1 MENRSPIIALSG
13 VTFRYPGGPDVLSG
27 VDFSVYPGERIG
39 LLGPNG
45 SGKTTLFHVIMG
57 LETPRAGTV
66 SIFGKTLSRPADFA
80 DVYRK
85 VGLLF
90 QDADDQL
97 FCPTVLEDVAFGPLN
112 MGMDR
117 DEAEATARR
126 TLDRLGLSGFE
137 DRITHR
143 LSGGEK
149 RMISLATVLAMSPS
163 VLLLDEPTTGLDTR
177 TRARL
182 TEVLNEIGIAYVL
195 ISHEMEFLF
204 EMTDTVYVIENGRIQ
219 ANGTA
224 RLHQHVH
231 AHPHGSH
238 PHEHR

>member
-1 MENRSPIIALSG
+1 
-13 VTFRYPGGPDVLSG
+13 
-27 VDFSVYPGERIG
+27 
-39 LLGPNG
+39 
-45 SGKTTLFHVIMG
+45 MG
-57 LETPRAGTV
+57 LVTPRTGTV
-66 SIFGKTLSRPADFA
+66 SIFGKTLTRPADFA

-112 MGMDR
+112 LGLDR
-117 DEAEATARR
+117 DAAEATARR

-137 DRITHR
+137 NRITHR

-149 RMISLATVLAMSPS
+149 RMVSLATVLAMSPS

-177 TRARL
+177 TRTRL
-182 TEVLNEIGIAYVL
+182 TEVLNDLEIAYVL

-204 EMTDTVYVIENGRIQ
+204 EMTDKVHAMENGRIL
-219 ANGTA
+219 ADGTV

-238 PHEHR
+238 PHGHR